1 MKTFLTK
8 LSDMDRRDF
17 LAYSAKAFLGVGL
30 MPSVIRNTAFAADLP
45 LSRPTAKNVIYL
57 YMAGG
62 MSHLDTFDLKQGTE
76 FQGATRSIKTNVPG
90 VRMSGY
96 LPKLA
101 QQMDKLAVI
110 NSMFSNQGAHEEGRY
125 FMHSSYTKRGTIQ
138 HPGIGSWLVKFDGN
152 RNPNLP
158 GVVHIGSPN
167 PGGSNGFLEQRYA
180 PLVVGNPEA
189 GLQNSARRSSMSE
202 EEFQDMVSLTNAFDA
217 EFHGRY
223 KQQKKVEAYSEMYD
237 DALKLMRSRDLVAFE
252 IDKEPK
258 SLRDSYGANPFGQ
271 GCLLA
276 RRLVE
281 HDVRFVEVTLGNWD
295 THTNNFERVEENA
308 AILDSAMAT
317 LLADLEV
324 RGMLEE
330 TMVVLAT
337 EFGRTPKINENEGRD
352 HSPTAFSCVL
362 AGGGI
367 RGGQVYGKTDTSG
380 KNVVENRVNVP
391 DFNATIAYALGI
403 PTEKTVY
410 SPTGRP
416 FRVADMGRPVLDL
429 FA

>member
-1 MKTFLTK
+1 
-8 LSDMDRRDF
+8 MDRRDF

-30 MPSVIRNTAFAADLP
+30 MPAAIRGTP
-45 LSRPTAKNVIYL
+45 LAGANPIVRPTAKNVIYL

-62 MSHLDTFDLKQGTE
+62 MSHLDTFDLKPGTE
-76 FQGATRSIKTNVPG
+76 FQGATRGIKTNVTG
-90 VRMSGY
+90 LRMSGY
-96 LPKLA
+96 LPKLS
-101 QQMDKLAVI
+101 QHMDKFAVV

-125 FMHSSYTKRGTIQ
+125 FMHSSYTKRGTIK

-158 GVVHIGSPN
+158 GVVHIGSSN
-167 PGGSNGFLEQRYA
+167 PGGSNGFLEQRFA
-180 PLVVGNPEA
+180 PLVIGNPEA
-189 GLQNSARRSSMSE
+189 GLQNSKRRRGVSE
-202 EEFQDMVSLTNAFDA
+202 DEFRDVVSLTQAFDA
-217 EFHGRY
+217 EFHNRY
-223 KQQKKVEAYSEMYD
+223 SHKKVEAYSEMYD
-237 DALKLMRSRDLVAFE
+237 DALKLMRSRDLAAFE

-258 SLRDSYGANPFGQ
+258 QLRDSYGGNAFGQ

-308 AILDSAMAT
+308 AVLDQAMST
-317 LLADLEV
+317 LLQDLEV

-337 EFGRTPKINENEGRD
+337 EFGRTPEINGNDGRD

-367 RGGQVYGKTDTSG
+367 RGGQVYGKTDESG
-380 KNVVENRVNVP
+380 KNVIENRVTVP
-391 DFNATIAYALGI
+391 DFNATIAYALGL
-403 PTEKTVY
+403 PTEKTVF
-410 SPTGRP
+410 SSTGRP
-416 FRVADMGRPVLDL
+416 FRVADKGRPVMDL
-429 FA
+429 FG

>member
-1 MKTFLTK
+1 MKDILKK
-8 LSDMDRRDF
+8 LSDIDRRDF

-30 MPSVIRNTAFAADLP
+30 MPTAVRNMAFADATAP
-45 LSRPTAKNVIYL
+45 FRPTAKNVIYL

-62 MSHLDTFDLKQGTE
+62 MSHLDTFDLKPGTE
-76 FQGATRSIKTNVPG
+76 FQGPTEAIRTNVTG
-90 VRMSGY
+90 LRMSGY
-96 LPKLA
+96 LPSLA
-101 QQMDKLAVI
+101 KQMDKLAVV

-125 FMHSSYTKRGTIQ
+125 FMHSSYTKRGTIK

-167 PGGSNGFLEQRYA
+167 PGGGNGFLEQRYA

-189 GLQNSARRSSMSE
+189 GLQNSSRRSSMTE
-202 EEFQDMVSLTNAFDA
+202 GQFRDAVSLTNAFDA
-217 EFHGRY
+217 EFHSRY
-223 KQQKKVEAYSEMYD
+223 KHKKVDAYAEMYD
-237 DALKLMRSRDLVAFE
+237 DALRLMESRDLAAFE

-258 SLRDSYGANPFGQ
+258 ALRDRYGSNAFGQ

-295 THTNNFERVEENA
+295 THTNNHERVEENA
-308 AILDSAMAT
+308 RVLDQAMAA
-317 LLADLEV
+317 LLMDLER

-330 TMVVLAT
+330 TMVVLAS
-337 EFGRTPKINENEGRD
+337 EFGRTPKINDNDGRD

-367 RGGQVYGKTDTSG
+367 RGGQVYGKTDASG
-380 KNVVENRVNVP
+380 KNVIEDRVEVP
-391 DFNATIAYALGI
+391 DFNATIAYALGL
-403 PTEKTVY
+403 PTEQTVF

-416 FRVADMGRPVLDL
+416 FRVADKGRPVLDL
-429 FA
+429 FG

>member
-1 MKTFLTK
+1 MKNILPK

-30 MPSVIRNTAFAADLP
+30 MPAMIRNTAFADDIALR
-45 LSRPTAKNVIYL
+45 RPTAKNVIYL

-76 FQGATRSIKTNVPG
+76 FQGATRAIKTNVAG
-90 VRMSGY
+90 LRMSGY
-96 LPKLA
+96 LPNLA
-101 QQMDKLAVI
+101 QQMDKLAIV

-125 FMHSSYTKRGTIQ
+125 FMHSSYTKRGTIK

-189 GLQNSARRSSMSE
+189 GLQDSARRKSMTE
-202 EEFQDMVSLTNAFDA
+202 AEFSDMVSLTNAFDA
-217 EFHGRY
+217 EFHSHY
-223 KQQKKVEAYSEMYD
+223 KTKKVEAYTEMYD
-237 DALKLMRSRDLVAFE
+237 DALKLMRSRDLAAFE
-252 IDKEPK
+252 IDKESK
-258 SLRDSYGANPFGQ
+258 ALRDRYGANPFGQ

-308 AILDSAMAT
+308 AVLDQAMAT
-317 LLADLEV
+317 LLADLEL

-367 RGGQVYGKTDTSG
+367 RGGQVYGKTDASG
-380 KNVVENRVNVP
+380 KNVLENRVNVP
-391 DFNATIAYALGI
+391 DFNSTIAYGLGL
-403 PTEKTVY
+403 PTEKTIY
-410 SPTGRP
+410 SPNGRP
-416 FRVADMGRPVLDL
+416 FRVADNGRPVLDL
-429 FA
+429 FS

>member
-1 MKTFLTK
+1 MKHFLPK

-30 MPSVIRNTAFAADLP
+30 MPAMIRGTAFADEIALR
-45 LSRPTAKNVIYL
+45 RPTAKNVIYL

-62 MSHLDTFDLKQGTE
+62 MSHLDTFDLKPGTE
-76 FQGATRSIKTNVPG
+76 FQGATRAIKTNVAG
-90 VRMSGY
+90 LRMSGY
-96 LPKLA
+96 LPKLS
-101 QQMDKLAVI
+101 QHMDKLAIV

-125 FMHSSYTKRGTIQ
+125 FMHSSYTKRGTIT
-138 HPGIGSWLVKFDGN
+138 HPGIGSWLVKYDGS

-158 GVVHIGSPN
+158 GVVHIGSPS
-167 PGGSNGFLEQRYA
+167 PGGGNGFLEQRYA

-189 GLQNSARRSSMSE
+189 GLQDSVRRKSMTE
-202 EEFQDMVSLTNAFDA
+202 AEFSDMVSLTNAFDA
-217 EFHGRY
+217 EFHSHY
-223 KQQKKVEAYSEMYD
+223 KTKKVEAYAEMYD
-237 DALKLMRSRDLVAFE
+237 DALKLMRSRDLAAFE
-252 IDKEPK
+252 IDKESK
-258 SLRDSYGANPFGQ
+258 SLREKYGANPFGQ

-295 THTNNFERVEENA
+295 THTSNFERVEENA
-308 AILDSAMAT
+308 AVLDQAMAT
-317 LLADLEV
+317 LLADLEL

-367 RGGQVYGKTDTSG
+367 RGGQVYGKTDASG
-380 KNVVENRVNVP
+380 KNVIENRVNVP
-391 DFNATIAYALGI
+391 DFNATIAYGLGL
-403 PTEKTVY
+403 PTEKTIY

-416 FRVADMGRPVLDL
+416 FRVADKGVPILDL
-429 FA
+429 FS